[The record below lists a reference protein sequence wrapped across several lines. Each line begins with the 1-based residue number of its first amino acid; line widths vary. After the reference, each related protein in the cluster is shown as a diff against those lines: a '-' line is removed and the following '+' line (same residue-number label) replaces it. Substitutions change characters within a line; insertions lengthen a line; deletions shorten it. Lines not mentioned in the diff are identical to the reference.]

1 MAAAVSLLASSDASA
16 AAMSRGWEEG
26 GEKEEEES
34 EREREKTLSTGCGG
48 VRQEVSA
55 DSGFA
60 ERRETMCRAAI
71 QLSAVKTTRHQE
83 VF

>member
-26 GEKEEEES
+26 GEKEEEER

-55 DSGFA
+55 DSGLQRGG
-60 ERRETMCRAAI
+60 RRCAGLQSNC
-71 QLSAVKTTRHQE
+71 QL
-83 VF
+83 

>member
-26 GEKEEEES
+26 GEKEEEE
-34 EREREKTLSTGCGG
+34 REREKTLSTGCGG

-55 DSGFA
+55 DSGLQRGG
-60 ERRETMCRAAI
+60 RRCAGLQSNC
-71 QLSAVKTTRHQE
+71 QL
-83 VF
+83 

>member
-26 GEKEEEES
+26 GEKEEE